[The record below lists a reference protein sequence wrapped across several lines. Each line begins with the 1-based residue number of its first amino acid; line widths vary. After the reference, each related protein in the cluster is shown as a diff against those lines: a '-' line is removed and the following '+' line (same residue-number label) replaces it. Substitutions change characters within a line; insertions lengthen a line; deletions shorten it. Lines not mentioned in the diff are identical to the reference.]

1 MKIKLDATRST
12 STLFHFCDP
21 SIKIIRLSAFSNNT
35 NQKTN
40 EVNIEV
46 VMKSGSALHNFHGPQ
61 DNVGKN

>member
-1 MKIKLDATRST
+1 MI
-12 STLFHFCDP
+12 P